1 MNLRKTKFDY
11 FEIHTLDNDGAV
23 NKSIAQGELWEPHI
37 INFLKCNSNKNGDFV
52 DVGSN
57 FGWHSLIASK
67 FFSSVHSFEPQKALC
82 DLQRESINSS
92 FINNIHLYNV
102 GLSDV
107 NEDAELNPVYY
118 EIEGYNTGDVSVGK
132 GGEKIKLRTLDSYG
146 LKSIDTI
153 KIDVQG
159 LEHQVLMGAELT
171 IKHSRPNLIVE
182 LENMHLSKYGIS
194 AADIFRL
201 LRSWNYYCFFLDY
214 AYPADHVFVHYNYL
228 QSFRERNKQYIKPL
242 EDNNNLN
249 YNHSNGV
256 FEKLCYV

>member
-1 MNLRKTKFDY
+1 MNLKKTKFDY

-67 FFSSVHSFEPQKALC
+67 FFSNVHSFEPQKVLC

-92 FINNIHLYNV
+92 FIYNIRLYNV
-102 GLSDV
+102 GLYNSI
-107 NEDAELNPVYY
+107 EDAELNPVYY
-118 EIEGYNTGDVSVGK
+118 EVEGYNTGDVSVGK

-146 LKSIDTI
+146 LKRVDTI

-159 LEHQVLMGAELT
+159 CEVDILKGMTETLKT
-171 IKHSRPNLIVE
+171 CKHLIVE
-182 LENMHLSKYGIS
+182 LQHSQYNVGAPLNVESIS
-194 AADIFRL
+194 FIESLGFELVTGLFTNNGPDG
-201 LRSWNYYCFFLDY
+201 DY
-214 AYPADHVFVHYNYL
+214 HF
-228 QSFRERNKQYIKPL
+228 IKKT
-242 EDNNNLN
+242 NI
-249 YNHSNGV
+249 
-256 FEKLCYV
+256 